1 MKKIIL
7 FAVIAVVALLSSTQA
22 SAQKGYRGFVDVEI
36 GSLY

>member
-7 FAVIAVVALLSSTQA
+7 FFFFSVVALLSSTQA

>member
-7 FAVIAVVALLSSTQA
+7 FAVIAVVAILSSTQA